1 MTCLPIEKIPQQEQ
15 TKQKRQKYSFP
26 FIWMHGYYRPHWT
39 NISLCFRLRGIVGT
53 GCAIFGREIFF
64 TQGRTHFLRSMNLL
78 KLRNKTRGFLG
89 NMKMIPCCSFGLQ

>member
-53 GCAIFGREIFF
+53 GCAIFWR
-64 TQGRTHFLRSMNLL
+64 RNLL
-78 KLRNKTRGFLG
+78 YPGKNTLSSIDEFIKAQKQNQRVFRKYEDDTL
-89 NMKMIPCCSFGLQ
+89 L